1 MTPREFVEECW
12 NIAWHPDR
20 VTDQMRG
27 VRWLFWFAASIALI
41 QFLVNRFG
49 CFLDPL

>member
-20 VTDQMRG
+20 VIDQTRG
-27 VRWLFWFAASIALI
+27 VRWLFWFAASVVVL
-41 QFLVNRFG
+41 QFLVNQLG
-49 CFLDPL
+49 L

>member
-27 VRWLFWFAASIALI
+27 VRWLFWLAASLVVLQILI
-41 QFLVNRFG
+41 SRLG
-49 CFLDPL
+49 L